1 MTTQHTPLSTR
12 RRLSLAAV
20 LAAGALG
27 LSACAG
33 SGESA
38 PVSAAS
44 SAASAASSAVSSA
57 ASAASTAAAS
67 SSAESTGAAASSE
80 TSDDAPLT
88 MTDPWTKA
96 TDGMMTGSFGVFEN
110 TSDQDVHVVSVT
122 SSLTDRVELH
132 EMVPGEDGQMVMQQS
147 PDGFTVPA
155 GETFELVPGGNHVM
169 LMGLAEPIQPGDEVT
184 YTLETEDGDVLEVTS
199 VARPFTGAN
208 ESYHGGEASGSEGG
222 HGDN

>member
-1 MTTQHTPLSTR
+1 MTTQNTLPST
-12 RRLSLAAV
+12 RRLSLATV

-27 LSACAG
+27 LTACAG

-38 PVSAAS
+38 P
-44 SAASAASSAVSSA
+44 ASAASSAVTASPSGSESTGGA
-57 ASAASTAAAS
+57 ASATAS
-67 SSAESTGAAASSE
+67 E
-80 TSDDAPLT
+80 DAPLT

-96 TDGMMTGSFGVFEN
+96 TDGEMTGSFGILEN

-132 EMVPGEDGQMVMQQS
+132 EMVPDEDGQMLMQQT

-155 GETFELVPGGNHVM
+155 GETFELTPGGNHVM
-169 LMGLAEPIQPGDEVT
+169 LMGLTEPIQPGDEVT
-184 YTLETEDGDVLEVTS
+184 YELETEDGAVLEVTS

-208 ESYHGGEASGSEGG
+208 ESYHGGEASGAMEGG
-222 HGDN
+222 HGDH